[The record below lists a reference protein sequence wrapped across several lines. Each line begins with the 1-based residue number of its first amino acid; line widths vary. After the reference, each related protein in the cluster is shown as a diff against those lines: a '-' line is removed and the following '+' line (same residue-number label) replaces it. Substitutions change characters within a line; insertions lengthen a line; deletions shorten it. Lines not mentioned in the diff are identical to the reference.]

1 MVAAWETTE
10 NVAELYGASHTLA
23 IPLRLQPAS
32 PSGSITRRM
41 PETVEQLLRER
52 RYDRALERL
61 LNDYQ
66 HKVFRMAM
74 AMLRDAARAEDVTQD
89 IFIKLWRAL
98 PIYDGRA
105 SVGTW
110 LYTIARNTCLSA
122 IRADGYRR
130 TAALDDA
137 AEPAASSTTPLAIS
151 VEQCLSRLPDV
162 QRQVVTLFYMQE
174 RSVADVAG
182 MLDLPEGTVKSHL
195 HRARRALALMM
206 APAPESPLAADHPA
220 GPPARSRK

>member
-1 MVAAWETTE
+1 
-10 NVAELYGASHTLA
+10 
-23 IPLRLQPAS
+23 
-32 PSGSITRRM
+32 M
-41 PETVEQLLRER
+41 PETVERLLRER
-52 RYDRALERL
+52 RYDSALEQL
-61 LNDYQ
+61 LADYR
-66 HKVFRMAM
+66 HKVFRMAV

-130 TAALDDA
+130 TAPLDDA
-137 AEPAASSTTPLAIS
+137 EAVEPSASSTTPLAIS
-151 VEQCLSRLPDV
+151 VEQCLSRLPGV

-174 RSVADVAG
+174 RSVSEVAG

-195 HRARRALALMM
+195 HRARRALAVMM
-206 APAPESPLAADHPA
+206 APASESPAAPGHPEA
-220 GPPARSRK
+220 GAQARSRK

>member
-1 MVAAWETTE
+1 
-10 NVAELYGASHTLA
+10 
-23 IPLRLQPAS
+23 
-32 PSGSITRRM
+32 M

-61 LNDYQ
+61 LDDYR
-66 HKVFRMAM
+66 HKVFRMAV

-130 TAALDDA
+130 TTALDDVDA
-137 AEPAASSTTPLAIS
+137 VEPSASSTTPLAIS
-151 VEQCLSRLPDV
+151 VEQCLSRLPGV

-174 RSVADVAG
+174 RSVSDVAG

-195 HRARRALALMM
+195 HRARRALAVMM
-206 APAPESPLAADHPA
+206 APASESSAAPGRPGA
-220 GPPARSRK
+220 GLPARSSR